1 MRSDPR
7 STRGAHKR
15 RATSNQQEPHTWD
28 LKMKETPTV
37 NRRDLLLG
45 ATPAATLLVMG
56 ATATDSAAAQM
67 ATAVMDYVP
76 TYFNSVEWS
85 FINAAVGRLI
95 PSDGP
100 GPGGLETGV
109 PEFIDRQMEL
119 PYGYGAY
126 FYLQGP
132 FQPDAPATLGYQL
145 RYTPRELYR
154 SGIAA
159 ANDACR
165 TAAGKVFAELPPDEQ
180 DRFLASLEKNQ
191 VQLSGQPAAAFFAQL
206 LENKREGYFADPLYG
221 GNRGMAAWKWIGFPG
236 ARADF
241 TDWIDQAGQK
251 YPYGP
256 VAISGARD

>member
-1 MRSDPR
+1 
-7 STRGAHKR
+7 
-15 RATSNQQEPHTWD
+15 
-28 LKMKETPTV
+28 MKEASTI
-37 NRRDLLLG
+37 NRRDLLFA
-45 ATPAATLLVMG
+45 ATPAATMILG
-56 ATATDSAAAQM
+56 AAA
-67 ATAVMDYVP
+67 AGGTIAEASTSVTNYEP
-76 TYFNSVEWS
+76 TFFNPVEWS

-119 PYGYGAY
+119 PYGHGAY

-159 ANDACR
+159 ANDDCR
-165 TAAGKVFAELPPDEQ
+165 TAAGKTFADLTPNEQ
-180 DRFLASLEKNQ
+180 DQFLSSLEKNLA
-191 VQLSGQPAAAFFAQL
+191 QLSGPLAAAFFAQL
-206 LENKREGYFADPLYG
+206 LENTREGYFADPLYG

-241 TDWIDQAGQK
+241 TDWIDQAGQQ

-256 VAISGARD
+256 VGISGARG

>member
-1 MRSDPR
+1 
-7 STRGAHKR
+7 
-15 RATSNQQEPHTWD
+15 
-28 LKMKETPTV
+28 MKETSAI

-45 ATPAATLLVMG
+45 ASPAATLAILG
-56 ATATDSAAAQM
+56 ASTTDSAIAQTATTAAN
-67 ATAVMDYVP
+67 YVP
-76 TYFNSVEWS
+76 TFFNAVEWS

-100 GPGGLETGV
+100 GPGGLETDV
-109 PEFIDRQMEL
+109 SEFIDRQMEL
-119 PYGYGAY
+119 PYGHGAY

-132 FQPDAPATLGYQL
+132 FQPDAAATLGYQL

-159 ANDACR
+159 ANDSCR
-165 TAAGKVFAELPPDEQ
+165 SAAGKAFVDLAPGEQ
-180 DRFLASLEKNQ
+180 DRFLSSLERNR
-191 VQLSGQPAAAFFAQL
+191 VQLSGPLPAAFFAQL
-206 LENKREGYFADPLYG
+206 LENTREGYFADPLYG
-221 GNRGMAAWKWIGFPG
+221 GNRGMVAWKWIGFPG

-241 TDWIDQAGQK
+241 TDWIDQTGQK

>member
-1 MRSDPR
+1 
-7 STRGAHKR
+7 
-15 RATSNQQEPHTWD
+15 
-28 LKMKETPTV
+28 MKEASTI

-45 ATPAATLLVMG
+45 GTPAATAMILG
-56 ATATDSAAAQM
+56 ASVTESTPAEAATP
-67 ATAVMDYVP
+67 ATNYTP
-76 TYFNSVEWS
+76 TFFNPVEWS

-119 PYGYGAY
+119 PYGHGAY

-132 FQPDAPATLGYQL
+132 FQPDAPASLGYQL

-165 TAAGKVFAELPPDEQ
+165 SATGKVLADLTPDEQ
-180 DRFLASLEKNQ
+180 DRFLVSLEKNQ
-191 VQLSGQPAAAFFAQL
+191 VELSGPPAAAFFAQL
-206 LENKREGYFADPLYG
+206 LENTREGYFADPLYG

-256 VAISGARD
+256 VAISGARE

>member
-1 MRSDPR
+1 MR
-7 STRGAHKR
+7 K
-15 RATSNQQEPHTWD
+15 
-28 LKMKETPTV
+28 TPSI

-45 ATPAATLLVMG
+45 ASPTAALMIVGAATADDVVARA
-56 ATATDSAAAQM
+56 AT
-67 ATAVMDYVP
+67 TAVDYVP
-76 TYFNSVEWS
+76 TFFNAAEWS

-109 PEFIDRQMEL
+109 SEFIDRQMEL
-119 PYGYGAY
+119 PYGHGAY

-132 FQPDAPATLGYQL
+132 FHPDAPETLGYQL

-165 TAAGKVFAELPPDEQ
+165 TAAGKVFADLTPDGQ
-180 DRFLASLEKNQ
+180 DRFLTSLEKNQ
-191 VQLSGQPAAAFFAQL
+191 VQLSGPPAAAFFGQL
-206 LENKREGYFADPLYG
+206 LENVREGYFADPLYG

-236 ARADF
+236 ARAEF

>member
-1 MRSDPR
+1 MNEA
-7 STRGAHKR
+7 STI
-15 RATSNQQEPHTWD
+15 
-28 LKMKETPTV
+28 
-37 NRRDLLLG
+37 NRRDLIFG
-45 ATPAATLLVMG
+45 ATPAATTMILGV
-56 ATATDSAAAQM
+56 AVTQVTAADVSTPVTNYKPTFF
-67 ATAVMDYVP
+67 TA
-76 TYFNSVEWS
+76 VEWS

-100 GPGGLETGV
+100 GPGGVETGV

-119 PYGYGAY
+119 PYGHGAY

-132 FQPDAPATLGYQL
+132 FRPDAPATLGYQL

-165 TAAGKVFAELPPDEQ
+165 TAAGKALAELAPDEQ
-180 DRFLASLEKNQ
+180 DQFLASLEKNQ
-191 VQLSGQPAAAFFAQL
+191 AQLSGPPAAAFFAQL
-206 LENKREGYFADPLYG
+206 LENTREGYFADPLYG

-241 TDWIDQAGQK
+241 TDWIDRAGK
-251 YPYGP
+251 NYPYGP

>member
-1 MRSDPR
+1 MEKI
-7 STRGAHKR
+7 STI
-15 RATSNQQEPHTWD
+15 
-28 LKMKETPTV
+28 

-45 ATPAATLLVMG
+45 ASPAATLAVLGVATADG
-56 ATATDSAAAQM
+56 ATGQTAKTAAA
-67 ATAVMDYVP
+67 YVP
-76 TYFNSVEWS
+76 TFFNSVEWN
-85 FINAAVGRLI
+85 FINAAVARLI

-119 PYGYGAY
+119 PYGHGAY

-154 SGIAA
+154 SGIAG
-159 ANDACR
+159 ANNACR
-165 TAAGKVFAELPPDEQ
+165 TAWSKVFADLSPDQQ

-191 VQLSGQPAAAFFAQL
+191 AQLSGPPAAAFFAQL
-206 LENKREGYFADPLYG
+206 LENTHEGYFADPLYG

-241 TDWIDQAGQK
+241 TDWIDQAGK
-251 YPYGP
+251 EYPYGP

>member
-1 MRSDPR
+1 
-7 STRGAHKR
+7 
-15 RATSNQQEPHTWD
+15 
-28 LKMKETPTV
+28 MKEASTI

-45 ATPAATLLVMG
+45 ATPAATTMILG
-56 ATATDSAAAQM
+56 AAVTKGTIAKASTPATNY
-67 ATAVMDYVP
+67 TP
-76 TYFNSVEWS
+76 TFFNPVEWS
-85 FINAAVGRLI
+85 FINAAVARLI

-119 PYGYGAY
+119 PYGHGAY

-165 TAAGKVFAELPPDEQ
+165 TAAGKVFADLAVDEQ
-180 DRFLASLEKNQ
+180 ERFLTSLEKNQ
-191 VQLSGQPAAAFFAQL
+191 VQLSGPPAAAFFAQL
-206 LENKREGYFADPLYG
+206 LENAREGYFADPLYG

-241 TDWIDQAGQK
+241 TDWIDQAGKK

-256 VAISGARD
+256 VAVSGARD

>member
-1 MRSDPR
+1 
-7 STRGAHKR
+7 
-15 RATSNQQEPHTWD
+15 
-28 LKMKETPTV
+28 MKEASTI
-37 NRRDLLLG
+37 NRRNLIFG
-45 ATPAATLLVMG
+45 ATPAATAMILG
-56 ATATDSAAAQM
+56 AATE
-67 ATAVMDYVP
+67 ATVADASTPATNYTP
-76 TYFNSVEWS
+76 TFFNPVEWS

-119 PYGYGAY
+119 PYGHGAY

-132 FQPDAPATLGYQL
+132 FEPDAPATLGYQL

-159 ANDACR
+159 ANEACK
-165 TAAGKVFAELPPDEQ
+165 TAAGKAFADLTPDEQ
-180 DRFLASLEKNQ
+180 DRFLGSLEKNE
-191 VQLSGQPAAAFFAQL
+191 VQLSGPPAGTLFAQL
-206 LENKREGYFADPLYG
+206 LENAREGYFADPLYG

-241 TDWIDQAGQK
+241 TDWIDQAGHK

-256 VAISGARD
+256 VAISGARG

>member
-1 MRSDPR
+1 MTNLNVNIMPL
-7 STRGAHKR
+7 AIF
-15 RATSNQQEPHTWD
+15 AI
-28 LKMKETPTV
+28 LKMKKTSNI

-45 ATPAATLLVMG
+45 ASPTATLMILGAAT
-56 ATATDSAAAQM
+56 TDSAIAQT
-67 ATAVMDYVP
+67 ATTAVDYAP
-76 TYFNSVEWS
+76 TFFTAVEWN

-119 PYGYGAY
+119 PYGHGAY

-165 TAAGKVFAELPPDEQ
+165 TAAGKIFADLAPDEQ
-180 DRFLASLEKNQ
+180 DRFLSSLEKNQ
-191 VQLSGQPAAAFFAQL
+191 VQLSGPPAAAFFAQL
-206 LENKREGYFADPLYG
+206 LENTREGYFADPLYG

-241 TDWIDQAGQK
+241 TDWIDQAGRK